1 MENLPEAIVLVTP
14 THEGGR
20 VMSGD
25 HPMTKPDELT
35 REQLIADM
43 KVVRAAL
50 ASYSFHDVP
59 FQYKESFM
67 DWKRRVSVQ
76 AGAIAEQALAAT
88 DRPEYKEVE

>member
-1 MENLPEAIVLVTP
+1 MKSTKQEAREAWSTHTP
-14 THEGGR
+14 DL
-20 VMSGD
+20 S
-25 HPMTKPDELT
+25 
-35 REQLIADM
+35 REQLIADV

-88 DRPEYKEVE
+88 DRPEYREEG